1 MSKKLDELQGYEIRC
16 AEQEDIIEMLE
27 REIERLNKSLW
38 SVQAENR
45 RLAVMLIS
53 QPPTKPTQ
61 TPADPN
67 NNKEDDNK
75 KNESSAKSDKDEST
89 LSEETPSDETKNT
102 EHGDKTDEDVC
113 PYENDEECPFV
124 DAEDCPYINEDDPPK
139 EEERP
144 KPKTYKEKL
153 VYECKEFLEKYSFSA
168 FFKAISMDIIGQEE
182 GLKRL
187 LAVLYNFLYTLS
199 LGETPERCS
208 TALLTAPS
216 GNGKSA
222 LFKAL
227 KEFFEAEIP
236 SLVCS
241 RKDAS
246 RLTPEGYRGTTV
258 NNILSEF
265 APYHKFD
272 LQQRYGI
279 LWLDEFDKVK
289 FNRDTGGPQVQA
301 QLLAFMDGHTEKIGN
316 TAVDT
321 RGIFWVCAG
330 SFNEV
335 REKKK
340 QKAEKTMG
348 FVAQEKAY
356 DTYDDITRED
366 VLKLFSH
373 ETVGRFNLIV
383 NFKKLSEMAI
393 IRIIAKTLGEIS
405 KDIRVDAVLG
415 EDYMNVL
422 VREANSGFGCRQIYN
437 TLYETCL
444 QAFIS
449 IMQDGI
455 YGIDEMPLIVIE
467 GPNDFTILDE
477 AVGDQIKYE
486 TCEE

>member
-1 MSKKLDELQGYEIRC
+1 MNPAPATDDS
-16 AEQEDIIEMLE
+16 
-27 REIERLNKSLW
+27 
-38 SVQAENR
+38 
-45 RLAVMLIS
+45 
-53 QPPTKPTQ
+53 
-61 TPADPN
+61 TP
-67 NNKEDDNK
+67 
-75 KNESSAKSDKDEST
+75 
-89 LSEETPSDETKNT
+89 SEETPSDESGNT
-102 EHGDKTDEDVC
+102 ENSNKTDEDIC
-113 PYENDEECPFV
+113 PYENEEECPFV

-139 EEERP
+139 EEE

-153 VYECKEFLEKYSFSA
+153 IYECKEFIKHYSFSA
-168 FFKAISMDIIGQEE
+168 FFKAISVDIIGQEE

-199 LGETPERCS
+199 LGETPERCN

-301 QLLAFMDGHTEKIGN
+301 QLLAFMDGHTEKVGN
-316 TAVDT
+316 TTVDT
-321 RGIFWVCAG
+321 RGVFWVCAG

-340 QKAEKTMG
+340 KNAEKRAG
-348 FVAQEKAY
+348 FVNEDKNY
-356 DTYDDITRED
+356 DVFNDLTRED
-366 VLKLFSH
+366 ILTLFSH

-393 IRIIAKTLGEIS
+393 VKIIAKTLGEIS
-405 KDIRVDAVLG
+405 KDIRVDAVLD

-422 VREANSGFGCRQIYN
+422 VREANSGFGCRQIYSS
-437 TLYETCL
+437 LYETCL

-455 YGIDEMPLIVIE
+455 YGIDELPLIVIE
-467 GPNDFTILDE
+467 GPNDFTILGED
-477 AVGDQIKYE
+477 VGDQIEYE
-486 TCEE
+486 NIEE